1 MEERGRRSTLLDQ
14 MTVQTLNL
22 GDFLQAQ
29 EEDPSQ
35 QRRTLGAVL
44 KIEDA
49 RGGSQSLLDIL
60 NSEDVHSALRPGSK
74 MPWKSFV
81 HRLRHRRVAA
91 AFACPPP
98 ARRPAGNESEH
109 QPEQESVTFAQNS
122 PPEEVASE
130 GETIRRASMNLAAA
144 LAAERESSRATVE
157 AEGSMAPAT
166 EVGTPVRMSLMA
178 LLEEAD
184 RPAMDDGP
192 PRPAAA
198 GVLREAEPGC
208 GMEEAGPG
216 AVERSCCV
224 CMVRHRGAAFIPCG
238 HTFCRACSRELWV
251 SRGSCPLC
259 NGFILEILDI
269 F

>member
-1 MEERGRRSTLLDQ
+1 MEERGRRSTLLDH

-22 GDFLQAQ
+22 GDFLQEE
-29 EEDPSQ
+29 EEDPSRH
-35 QRRTLGAVL
+35 RRTLGSVL
-44 KIEDA
+44 KIEDP

-60 NSEDVHSALRPGSK
+60 NSEDVHNALPAGPK

-91 AFACPPP
+91 AFSYPGQAG
-98 ARRPAGNESEH
+98 RPAANVPEH
-109 QPEQESVTFAQNS
+109 QSEQESVTFSQNPP
-122 PPEEVASE
+122 PPERGSE
-130 GETIRRASMNLAAA
+130 GEAIRRTSINLAAA
-144 LAAERESSRATVE
+144 LAAERESSPAAVE
-157 AEGSMAPAT
+157 AEGSMASAA

-184 RPAMDDGP
+184 RPTRNDGSR
-192 PRPAAA
+192 RPAAA
-198 GVLREAEPGC
+198 GFLREAEGGC
-208 GMEEAGPG
+208 SMEEAG